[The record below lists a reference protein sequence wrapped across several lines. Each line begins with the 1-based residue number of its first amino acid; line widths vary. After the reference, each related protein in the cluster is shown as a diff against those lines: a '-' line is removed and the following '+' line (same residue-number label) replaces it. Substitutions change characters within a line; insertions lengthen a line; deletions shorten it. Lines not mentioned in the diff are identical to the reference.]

1 MHSGSQLLLH
11 PVLPISGLDLVGQDL
26 CAIAFVRQQLFEFL
40 LRIRAYPACVDERT
54 LPVLDGS
61 SYDLQRPLFLFSER
75 IRIPD
80 VLRFDDGY
88 IAVGVENGLLLIRL
102 IRIDG
107 QKIQIRGENFL
118 RHTAVCP

>member
-1 MHSGSQLLLH
+1 M
-11 PVLPISGLDLVGQDL
+11 
-26 CAIAFVRQQLFEFL
+26 

-88 IAVGVENGLLLIRL
+88 IAVGVENGFLVIRL
-102 IRIDG
+102 VGVDG
-107 QKIQIRGENFL
+107 QQVQIRGKDLFC
-118 RHTAVCP
+118 RAAVCS